1 MPGPGNGRRHRGS
14 AVRSGGEG
22 MARVG
27 VAAVQ
32 PLTCTGITPSV
43 SGLRVPTAPVSG
55 RGEARAHAVPAGPF
69 HAYRGGRRPGRASGS
84 PYDPG
89 SRRFHG

>member
-14 AVRSGGEG
+14 AVRFGGEG

-32 PLTCTGITPSV
+32 LLTFVGLTPLV
-43 SGLRVPTAPVSG
+43 
-55 RGEARAHAVPAGPF
+55 AGPG
-69 HAYRGGRRPGRASGS
+69 HAYRGRRRPGTASSS

-89 SRRFHG
+89 SRHFHG

>member
-1 MPGPGNGRRHRGS
+1 
-14 AVRSGGEG
+14 

-32 PLTCTGITPSV
+32 LLTFAGLTPLV
-43 SGLRVPTAPVSG
+43 AGLRVPSALVPG
-55 RGEARAHAVPAGPF
+55 RGEARARAVPAEPG
-69 HAYRGGRRPGRASGS
+69 HAYRGRRHPGTASGS

-89 SRRFHG
+89 SRRIHG